1 MVLFF
6 LSFFTAILIW
16 ALTLI
21 GLVNP
26 QKFEK
31 HMNGKRLT
39 RLQILLFG
47 FVGTIISLVLIVLT
61 APDPSHKAD
70 AQVAQVKVDN
80 STDIKEVSQ
89 PVEKQFSLIDQVKS
103 YDPKAII
110 AVEKQGDNVLDIH
123 LKSSALGLSD
133 GGYLDSAGRN
143 AKDIL
148 IKLIKN
154 NANEKFKIIRFVVH
168 ADLKDQ
174 YNKSFESAIFQIEY
188 DFDEIKKMQIGD
200 GYIDYKMFLNFTQ
213 FQVRHP
219 VGHSV
224 LEGWC
229 QDGDNQVKS
238 GAFCSSH

>member
-1 MVLFF
+1 
-6 LSFFTAILIW
+6 
-16 ALTLI
+16 
-21 GLVNP
+21 
-26 QKFEK
+26 
-31 HMNGKRLT
+31 MNGKRLT

-70 AQVAQVKVDN
+70 APVAQVKVDN
-80 STDIKEVSQ
+80 STDIKEMSQ
-89 PVEKQFSLIDQVKS
+89 PVEKQVSLIDQVKS

-110 AVEKQGDNVLDIH
+110 AVENQGDNVLDIH
-123 LKSSALGLSD
+123 LKSSALGFSD

-188 DFDEIKKMQIGD
+188 DFDEIKKIQIGD
-200 GYIDYKMFLNFTQ
+200 SYIDYKMFLNFAR
-213 FQVRHP
+213 FQVRHQ

-229 QDGDNQVKS
+229 ADGDNQVKS
-238 GAFCSSH
+238 GQFCLNK